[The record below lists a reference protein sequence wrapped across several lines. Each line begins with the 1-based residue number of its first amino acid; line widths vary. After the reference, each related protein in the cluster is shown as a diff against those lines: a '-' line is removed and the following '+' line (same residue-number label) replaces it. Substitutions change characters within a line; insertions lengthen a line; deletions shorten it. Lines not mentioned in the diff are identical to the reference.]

1 MKMPRSK
8 EGYKLYKAGDPI
20 HIVVTQDFADVANE
34 FFTYCKEKGYNPS
47 EIIRQAIV
55 EWYRRET
62 PQTRRSESLPPDL
75 SFDEKIAHLVVQRP
89 VKRPIKGE
97 VLSAKDILSE

>member
-1 MKMPRSK
+1 MPRSK
-8 EGYKLYKAGDPI
+8 DGYKFYKAGDPI
-20 HIVVTQDFADVANE
+20 HIVVTQDFADVAND

-62 PQTRRSESLPPDL
+62 PQIKSVDSLPPDL
-75 SFDEKIAHLVVQRP
+75 SFDEKLAHLVSQRASKKT
-89 VKRPIKGE
+89 VKGE
-97 VLSAKDILSE
+97 LLSAKDILGD

>member
-20 HIVVTQDFADVANE
+20 HIVVTQDFADVAND

-55 EWYRRET
+55 EWYKRES
-62 PQTRRSESLPPDL
+62 PQMKKGDTLPPDL
-75 SFDEKIAHLVVQRP
+75 SIDEKLAHLVTQKAPKKTV
-89 VKRPIKGE
+89 KGE
-97 VLSAKDILSE
+97 LLSAKDILGD